1 MSETCYPSPRGSSW
15 VGGLFVF
22 LNQRR
27 NRIKLLWILTGIEL
41 ESVRKRKRYVAPK
54 SLASKTS
61 HVHATKNL
69 FLFPCV
75 YRLVLLRFS
84 GIAL

>member
-1 MSETCYPSPRGSSW
+1 LARPVRVPQSTPQSY
-15 VGGLFVF
+15 
-22 LNQRR
+22 
-27 NRIKLLWILTGIEL
+27 KLLWILTGIEL